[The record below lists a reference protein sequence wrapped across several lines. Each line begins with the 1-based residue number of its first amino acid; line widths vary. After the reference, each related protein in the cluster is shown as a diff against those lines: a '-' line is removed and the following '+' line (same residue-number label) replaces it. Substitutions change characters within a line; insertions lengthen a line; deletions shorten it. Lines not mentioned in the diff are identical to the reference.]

1 MNFIITTI
9 VSILLIFLCNK
20 KKLLLSKSG
29 DIHQNFIGTK
39 STPLVGGIILFV
51 SIIALRIE
59 ELHIFLSFVL
69 GMLVVGVFSDTKK
82 NYHQLLD

>member
-9 VSILLIFLCNK
+9 VSILLIYLFNK

-39 STPLVGGIILFV
+39 STPLVGDYFIRIDYLK
-51 SIIALRIE
+51 IE
-59 ELHIFLSFVL
+59 ELHIFLSLF
-69 GMLVVGVFSDTKK
+69 
-82 NYHQLLD
+82 